1 MIADTYYTDPVL
13 LHSMPPGAAIYG
25 DLVSELAK
33 VRVKLTH
40 LTHLVNSKKKKNT
53 ASFPKHSDCQES
65 LIRSCYA

>member
-40 LTHLVNSKKKKNT
+40 LTHLVNSKKKHGIVSE
-53 ASFPKHSDCQES
+53 A
-65 LIRSCYA
+65 